1 MDQNIETYFSDRYG
15 VKDKLRSKQLDE
27 FHLLDISLQA
37 YEILNLLSKQDL
49 SILQTLRT
57 NRNVNIFDHQILAAL
72 KIKNEFGGSGLLAD
86 EVGLGKTI
94 EAGIILKEYLTSGL
108 IKNALILTPPSL
120 VSQWQDELIS
130 KFDVDF
136 VKQFD
141 DPRYVDCS
149 SHDLLIMS
157 HASAIQPKN
166 MELLNSR
173 MWDMIIVDE
182 AHSMKNSETQKH
194 NLVKNLAKRYLLLLS
209 ATPIQN
215 NLVEL
220 YNLIDLIH
228 PGLLGSIKEF
238 RDKYTLQKDSRTLNP
253 FLKDDLQKTLS
264 RVIIRT
270 TRNEVRKYIQFTDRI
285 PKTRI
290 LQQSESER
298 ILYEKAT
305 SFIRNLYSKGHNLLS
320 LMILQR
326 LISSSSEAT
335 KIAIYN
341 MKESG
346 SISSDE
352 YDELKSLTNQIKLDS
367 KMIELLR
374 IIENDKSTKFLI
386 FTEFYATQD
395 YIVNKIKEKGYTVT
409 TFNGKMSHIEKS
421 ESVTLFKNECQIMV
435 STGAG
440 GEGQNFQFCNNIV
453 NYDLPWNPMRVEQ
466 RVGRVHRIGQ
476 TKNVMIYNFAM
487 ENTIESYILE
497 LLYMKIH
504 LFTMAIGDMDLL
516 FEDGTDENTQSLWFT
531 EYLKCQSEEEAKNK
545 FTALGEDWK
554 NRKDHLGKAVTD
566 FNKQVFENFNL
577 SILDQK

>member
-215 NLVEL
+215 NIFDS
-220 YNLIDLIH
+220 YNLTDLSH
-228 PGLLGSIKEF
+228 PRLLDSIKEF
-238 RDKYTLQKDSRTLNP
+238 RDKYTLQKDSRTVNP

-285 PKTRI
+285 
-290 LQQSESER
+290 
-298 ILYEKAT
+298 
-305 SFIRNLYSKGHNLLS
+305 
-320 LMILQR
+320 
-326 LISSSSEAT
+326 
-335 KIAIYN
+335 
-341 MKESG
+341 
-346 SISSDE
+346 
-352 YDELKSLTNQIKLDS
+352 
-367 KMIELLR
+367 
-374 IIENDKSTKFLI
+374 
-386 FTEFYATQD
+386 
-395 YIVNKIKEKGYTVT
+395 
-409 TFNGKMSHIEKS
+409 
-421 ESVTLFKNECQIMV
+421 
-435 STGAG
+435 
-440 GEGQNFQFCNNIV
+440 
-453 NYDLPWNPMRVEQ
+453 
-466 RVGRVHRIGQ
+466 
-476 TKNVMIYNFAM
+476 
-487 ENTIESYILE
+487 
-497 LLYMKIH
+497 
-504 LFTMAIGDMDLL
+504 
-516 FEDGTDENTQSLWFT
+516 
-531 EYLKCQSEEEAKNK
+531 
-545 FTALGEDWK
+545 
-554 NRKDHLGKAVTD
+554 
-566 FNKQVFENFNL
+566 
-577 SILDQK
+577 